1 MSIELAPELAW
12 LAELTIGQDWP
23 QGDEDMLYELGE
35 IWSNA
40 ARQLINLELLIA
52 PSARGVLNSVGGLVA
67 DEFLS
72 FTRRLRANL
81 PAMAESAEQLGDL
94 GRNTALLVEYTKYM
108 ILVQL
113 IWLAAEIAELSFWA
127 PEVIPVLVTGVRAIA
142 KMLLR
147 RLVTSIAGGAAYMVG
162 MDVVVQAIQFLKG
175 DRTEW
180 DTSLTRQSAGG
191 GALGGAFSGA
201 FFGMGQAVGP
211 KFTGSFIGRGIIGG
225 GASVVDTAVE
235 NKMHGG
241 DEEYGSAVT
250 SGAVDGLGESGGGR
264 RAGARVPGSIDPV
277 DTPHFEVLSA
287 GDFHLPEIPSS
298 DGNETR
304 GKEDSGAVTGGP
316 GGRGVGT
323 ADRAP
328 GLGGLGPTGPNG
340 FYGTGSDG
348 AQGLGSGWVDTSTAD
363 AGAGGSAITGASR
376 NAEGELA
383 GSAPTVHRPV
393 QGNTRG
399 GWDSR
404 GGAPG
409 IETLRHATEA
419 AGPTP
424 RQRGSSQDGRNGTPI
439 ESERPVP
446 SSGDDTNS
454 PARPTTM
461 SEAPLD
467 VSAVASTDAPTP
479 PPNGLPGFERASDDH
494 GGRGPVLAGPDGGM
508 HGQMPP
514 GLGLGGKDITAMGIE
529 GPVVDGGD
537 ASSSSA
543 RPMTVPGATLDVD
556 AVALADG
563 SALRPH
569 GLASFDSMS
578 GVPGNHM
585 PSTAHLSPAAQDTGP
600 RPSGGQVS
608 RPLLAEPAGIPGTH
622 RVPDLNTA
630 KFRIPGTASPDIAL
644 LRNVVNLQLPKMK
657 WFATVDHE
665 KVAAEYSK
673 LPPYMKRRDER
684 AKADAIAVR
693 IITGGESAALRGGA
707 PPSDP
712 VTPAAPV
719 ADSSGITSITESAS
733 DRWGEPR
740 AELLPE
746 PTPADPTRADDDLA
760 HGSLTAHLGAGDPE
774 RPAGHST
781 PTSSDPP
788 DVTPRLQQT
797 TSADP
802 SGDTTALRDIPH
814 PVWGRGRDADEPT
827 GGPSDRTI
835 NQGSDLSEAATRH
848 IDPIAAP
855 TPVRAHT
862 FAPLAEEPTVPTTDA
877 DLVVPSP
884 TRTESPIVTAVLA
897 PDSTH
902 SPEPELEGAESALA
916 GYEPRRDGH
925 VPGDEAPDP
934 ARATPAVS
942 AGAADS
948 DRLTDSALDTPH
960 SQPPLRRGQ
969 NLDKLHRMARFSGVP
984 SRGLPGMAKLV
995 EQLRGDLLGGSGVQ
1009 SHSALSADDERS
1021 LTMLAVELEQNF
1033 RYMLATRDGEFSGY
1047 IVGIANTEILFTA
1060 NLKNPTLGHSE
1071 LAEDKDPN
1079 APKGTEVMSS
1089 SFNTGSFGHSSGVN
1103 QAPYSAAVSLSS
1115 GLDLGAGVADNLSAG
1130 ASVSVV
1136 RNAQHDGTAT
1146 AHFVESGHVSNHRT
1160 PTSWVAYDLNLSY
1173 RIRRDTKTPWV
1184 ETVPTPLVTK
1194 EKIQLS
1200 LPDRFLGSPP
1210 KNLTAAGDMR
1220 VPETHMTLA
1229 LTRIP
1234 ELYDEALRA
1243 LRSTW
1248 PVELGDQYL
1257 NIGSS
1262 VLDQLRQG
1270 IYNYHTNF
1278 ELGTADGY
1286 KIYLY
1291 SPDGKRNI
1299 ASVQLNSRIL
1309 TSEEVNEAN
1318 EAKDA
1323 GLTPVEMFGDT
1334 PERDANI
1341 ETVHTVLGATSAS
1354 HNLSQSKAL
1363 NAWAKLALL
1372 PSIGKGDKLGI
1383 GAKISAGVSKDSSQG
1398 NSGSYDGLKVTVYR
1412 NIGPTPFY
1420 AVPIE
1425 HNIDVQVREPGEGT
1439 PVSGEPAKRP
1449 VLGEASLTIP
1459 QAEARDNGFPV
1470 DRTVIEKKV
1479 IEEPVPSDKKPIPK
1493 APSYLSEGVGL
1504 SHVRIPED
1512 TVKEIGDHIR
1522 DVLRGK
1528 NYLPDPD
1535 NEYAGVTPFSYAPET
1550 DAKIEAEKALK
1561 NWLLGIG
1568 DYMNAMMTDDGNTL
1582 RLVRKPGVKGT
1593 GVGWSEGYANV
1604 TLKAR
1609 FDVKN
1614 VKYQGTTAEERIA
1627 ILLMALRIAGQSGSG
1642 SKRVSAGGSLGFGYH
1657 DLSNIGL
1664 DVGMSY
1670 TAGSNYGDVKVFN
1683 HPILFEPKGDL
1694 LKYKIGDI
1702 TFELTITEGITG
1714 VPGHR
1719 IGGEVVL
1726 ENHEWNGKTADLLAA
1741 NLPIHH
1747 DPAELSDN
1755 GKTQSEVFENSV
1767 LVHLNTNGVTGAV
1780 QSLLPADLQGPA
1792 STTADAFRQLTL
1804 HETIAAQFPHM
1815 LQGVGHFDLD
1825 NGSAYGLLKN
1835 AYAVLSGT
1843 AEVKAATYLGATAD
1857 EMVLAQIAL
1866 LQSQAYSGQS
1876 ENWQFGLGPMGATV
1890 GGPAGSATLNGSAG
1904 AGLSNTRGKAQSQ
1917 TLAGGFEQIALAVG
1931 EAYLYAANTQMTF
1944 GVGWFKEGTL
1954 VRTTKGTGK
1963 TDLPLRQVI
1972 FIVPEQDALSFYADS
1987 MLPVPDDRIAVVVKR
2002 WLDETAL
2009 KPSPLSSTLM
2019 ARLLLRWSENPA
2031 GLPAG
2036 TDLEALAAIVK
2047 NRHDE
2052 ERNRLLDRG
2061 LLEWFNAAFP
2071 RQRVTPVELQLPPYL
2086 AAPYEPHRFIGPA
2099 AVSGV
2104 HYADGRTLWGT
2115 VRELVEEAAPGLLS
2129 TSPLI
2134 KEVHGRRLGKVH
2146 GGLMTLETI
2155 FSNRSTILYMD
2166 LLDEGGIEIH
2176 LPHPKGVL
2184 YEDVVI
2190 RVSATLTGTPEAFQ
2204 ERNDAGL
2211 EFFLHGQNARTA
2223 SESRSQGL
2231 NGSGKFS
2238 PGDPH
2243 ANGAVSE
2250 SVSASQRSEVGVNR
2264 TQYWESV
2271 FGDYERRVDVRA
2283 GLRTR
2288 VEVRLQ
2294 DIPKSDLNNSLMRA
2308 ERWLNDRSTV
2318 VRFLD
2323 GGLNISIPLSMTKLA
2338 YRHNYT
2344 LPSSIP
2350 VDLPVAKHPLGFRL
2364 TGGRDRQIGSFR
2376 RRMFGY
2382 RSMVPG
2388 GHRDVFLSAI
2398 TSQSMLTAQSVRSA
2412 ARDYLLSE
2420 GLAEPGSPLKRAKIV
2435 MDSEFTDLRVL
2446 GVFDGAGFGT
2456 YFKHITAVTAN
2467 RQTSHGASF
2476 KAELANS
2483 ETFPSRNDSYAEGG
2497 SLTHPSSGDAN
2508 AGHQAQP
2515 RTEGFAKEQ
2524 KRVVYV
2530 CVTGTF
2536 ILRAELTRSHLTWRR
2551 NPTRLGTYQSQPFT
2565 GDFHILVNEDDY
2577 ATMAENLRTRRK
2589 DNADTVRSWDHNPKS
2604 VQSFDLSDILINVAQ
2619 DSRANADVAPGRVAR
2634 EIGDRLRHG
2643 NEQLSGKPAKLQKP
2657 GKTPPKITDSR
2668 RLILDFDADAVTGKA
2683 KATNVRPPVTVF
2695 EEPGPHVLAPEH
2707 SVLTANVIHL
2717 TSRVA
2722 KTLDAFVELRITREG
2737 KHERSWW
2744 FHPKGRIFAFDPES
2758 RTDKSPLTVDQAS
2771 EAGILTPQV
2780 AEDAR
2785 IWGLM
2790 PQEIGRLES
2799 TSYSQD
2805 LTLNQAVQEAVDQRR
2820 ERLNGILPELSQY
2833 LEDVYYTHPDLR
2845 EDELLASSEA
2855 EHRQAGIVLRDLRSA
2870 ALGELQP
2877 SAQDAGELMATFKP
2891 AKRGSRERLET
2902 AGVAVDVSQVSLPGD
2917 SPSPSPANDAGT
2929 SRAATYTDRYGNL
2942 LPLPGDPVAP
2952 YLPLG
2957 LRSFDFGKRSLRL
2970 STAQRNQLHELAIR
2984 IREAIRHRNHQGLV
2998 QPAITISA
3006 GGNGSWWLGDS
3017 RSQRAEET
3025 GRARGEA
3032 VRDYLR
3038 RELGTDADKVRIDL
3052 VNRVRDLPEWTMS
3065 EHLTDEARRRRAV
3078 VDVKFDDTPA
3088 EGAPQRPRLTGQ
3100 AVPQESAA
3108 VVVGP
3113 KEPARPHR
3121 GGRVAMPSIPE
3132 EDGEDEQTHRQGELA
3147 PAAPARPGPA
3157 DLGLLE
3163 RLPLVSEG
3171 ASGPEQE
3178 PSKGEPGTGHLIEP
3192 VSLQDMAA
3200 SPVEGSTSASLPTE
3214 GTTFETLFADWEPS
3228 PGDSR
3233 SSGPSA
3239 AMPTHSPT
3247 DAVSRVHGS
3256 RIPGL
3261 FRWMVVDGRQ
3271 VKIARPTWT
3280 VGQSALGDQERVVA
3294 REMLVDGQ
3302 PAFTLEVPGDGNCLF
3317 TSIIVSAAWQR
3328 PDLDLRT
3335 LDAVSARQRVEE
3347 WFTGSA
3353 GAATRDELDLGDN
3366 VVDALLRELDVEQL
3380 RGLLGLDAYPDL
3392 TARQISDIEYNLM
3405 RPQYRDRLR
3414 SMMPQSADA
3423 ALMSDFPIAAIQEI
3437 MPTFKPIPEAIPA
3450 DRLAQSKVSIQMAI
3464 MREMIK
3470 DELHRSPERA
3480 ALWEGVVSSHK
3491 GILRELPTP
3500 EAAFAATMSQMVE
3513 RAIRRT
3519 DLWTTP
3525 FYDRAL
3531 EITAKALDLDIAYFR
3546 DNGNDAIGI
3555 HPDAHGG
3562 RLYIHYNGMNHYSA
3576 VGFPGVSPHESRVVP
3591 ATWRGSARPMGG
3603 TVASPPQADTL
3614 PRQITDLLDRHH
3626 VGEEYR
3632 RTLDALSS
3640 GGRQL
3645 LLGLLSSVPA
3655 AATNSQHDQPTPASP
3670 VLLHTSL
3677 DGPAATDLLVQLES
3691 ADPPVPSPIRGKG
3704 YELDA

>member
-1 MSIELAPELAW
+1 MSIKLLPELAW
-12 LAELTIGQDWP
+12 LADLAIGQDWP
-23 QGDEDMLYELGE
+23 QGDEDQLYELGE
-35 IWSNA
+35 IWTIA
-40 ARQLINLELLIA
+40 ARQLISLELIID

-67 DEFLS
+67 DEFLA

-94 GRNTALLVEYTKYM
+94 GRNTSLLVGYTKYM

-113 IWLAAEIAELSFWA
+113 VWLAAEIAELAFWA
-127 PEVIPVLVTGVRAIA
+127 PEVIPVLLTGVRAIV

-147 RLVTSIAGGAAYMVG
+147 RLVASIAGGAAYMVG
-162 MDVVVQAIQFLKG
+162 MDMVVQAIQFLKG

-201 FFGMGQAVGP
+201 FFGMGQALGP

-235 NKMHGG
+235 NKLHGG
-241 DEEYGSAVT
+241 EEEYGSAVT

-264 RAGARVPGSIDPV
+264 RAGAHNSGEIDPV

-287 GDFHLPEIPSS
+287 GDFHFPEIPFS

-304 GKEDSGAVTGGP
+304 GNEGSGAGTGGP

-323 ADRAP
+323 ADRTL
-328 GLGGLGPTGPNG
+328 GLGLGPTGPNG
-340 FYGTGSDG
+340 SYGTGSDG
-348 AQGLGSGWVDTSTAD
+348 APRLGSGWVDTSSAD
-363 AGAGGSAITGASR
+363 AGTRGSATAGASR
-376 NAEGELA
+376 NAESAWA
-383 GSAPTVHRPV
+383 GSSPTLHRPLL
-393 QGNTRG
+393 GNTSG

-404 GGAPG
+404 GGTPG
-409 IETLRHATEA
+409 NETLRHATEA

-439 ESERPVP
+439 ASERPAP
-446 SSGDDTNS
+446 GGGDDTSS

-461 SEAPLD
+461 STAPLD
-467 VSAVASTDAPTP
+467 VEAVTSTDAPTP
-479 PPNGLPGFERASDDH
+479 PPHGLPGFESASDDH
-494 GGRGPVLAGPDGGM
+494 GGRGPIHAGPDGGM
-508 HGQMPP
+508 HGHMPP
-514 GLGLGGKDITAMGIE
+514 GPGLGGRDITAIETE
-529 GPVVDGGD
+529 GPVVGSGD
-537 ASSSSA
+537 ASSSPAPPTTASG
-543 RPMTVPGATLDVD
+543 TQWDVD
-556 AVALADG
+556 AVAPADG
-563 SALRPH
+563 SAPRPDGRV
-569 GLASFDSMS
+569 GLDSMP
-578 GVPGNHM
+578 GAPGNPT

-600 RPSGGQVS
+600 GPSGAHVS
-608 RPLLAEPAGIPGTH
+608 QPLPAEPAGVPGTPL
-622 RVPDLNTA
+622 VPDLNTA
-630 KFRIPGTASPDIAL
+630 NSGLPGTAGPDIAL

-657 WFATVDHE
+657 WFAMVDHE
-665 KVAAEYSK
+665 KVATEYSK
-673 LPPYMKRRDER
+673 LPPHMKRRDER
-684 AKADAIAVR
+684 ATADAIAVR
-693 IITGGESAALRGGA
+693 IITGGESAGLRGGA

-712 VTPAAPV
+712 VTSVTPV
-719 ADSSGITSITESAS
+719 GESSGNTPMMPSVF
-733 DRWGEPR
+733 DRAGEPR
-740 AELLPE
+740 TELLPE
-746 PTPADPTRADDDLA
+746 PARADPALADDLTS
-760 HGSLTAHLGAGDPE
+760 GSHAE
-774 RPAGHST
+774 RLVVQST
-781 PTSSDPP
+781 SASSDHP
-788 DVTPRLQQT
+788 DAAPHIPQTTPR
-797 TSADP
+797 DP
-802 SGDTTALRDIPH
+802 SDDASVLRDSLPPIEERDREADQATG
-814 PVWGRGRDADEPT
+814 GRSDLITNRSSDVSEVAMEPT
-827 GGPSDRTI
+827 DS
-835 NQGSDLSEAATRH
+835 
-848 IDPIAAP
+848 IAAP

-862 FAPLAEEPTVPTTDA
+862 LAPLGDALPVPTMDA
-877 DLVVPSP
+877 DLVIHSP
-884 TRTESPIVTAVLA
+884 TRAESPVVIAVLA

-902 SPEPELEGAESALA
+902 SSEPEVEWAESAPA
-916 GYEPRRDGH
+916 GYELRRDGDI
-925 VPGDEAPDP
+925 PGDVAPDP
-934 ARATPAVS
+934 ARTTPAVPES
-942 AGAADS
+942 AADT
-948 DRLTDSALDTPH
+948 DRLADSAPDTRH
-960 SQPPLRRGQ
+960 SQPPLRRRD
-969 NLDKLHRMARFSGVP
+969 NLDRLHRMARFSGIP

-995 EQLRGDLLGGSGVQ
+995 EQLRKELLGGSGMQ
-1009 SHSALSADDERS
+1009 SPSIFSADDERS

-1033 RYMLATRDGEFSGY
+1033 HYMMATRDGEYSGY
-1047 IVGIANTEILFTA
+1047 IMRIANAEILFTA
-1060 NLKNPTLGHSE
+1060 NLKNPTLGHSG

-1079 APKGTEVMSS
+1079 APKGTEAMSS
-1089 SFNTGSFGHSSGVN
+1089 SFNTGSFGHSSTVN
-1103 QAPYSAAVSLSS
+1103 EAPYSGGASASFGV
-1115 GLDLGAGVADNLSAG
+1115 DLGTGVADSLSAG
-1130 ASVSVV
+1130 GSVNVV
-1136 RNAQHDGTAT
+1136 RNAQHNATAT

-1173 RIRRDTKTPWV
+1173 RIRDDTKTAWKN
-1184 ETVPTPLVTK
+1184 TKLTPLETE
-1194 EKIQLS
+1194 EKVQLS

-1210 KNLTAAGDMR
+1210 QNLTAAGDMR
-1220 VPETHMTLA
+1220 VPETHTALA

-1234 ELYDEALRA
+1234 ELYDEALRE
-1243 LRSTW
+1243 LRAAW
-1248 PVELGDQYL
+1248 PDELADRYL

-1278 ELGTADGY
+1278 ERGMGDGY
-1286 KIYLY
+1286 KIYLFA
-1291 SPDGKRNI
+1291 PDGRRNI
-1299 ASVQLNSRIL
+1299 ASVQLNSKIL
-1309 TSEEVNEAN
+1309 SSDEVNQAN
-1318 EAKDA
+1318 EAEDA
-1323 GLTPVEMFGDT
+1323 GLAPVEMFGDT

-1341 ETVHTVLGATSAS
+1341 ETVHTVLRATSAS
-1354 HNLSQSKAL
+1354 HNVSQAKAIS
-1363 NAWAKLALL
+1363 AWAKLALL
-1372 PSIGKGDKLGI
+1372 PSIGNGDKLGI
-1383 GAKISAGVSKDSSQG
+1383 GAKISGGVSKDSSQG

-1420 AVPIE
+1420 AVPVE
-1425 HNIDVQVREPGEGT
+1425 HNIDVQVREPREGA
-1439 PVSGEPAKRP
+1439 SLGGEPAKRP
-1449 VLGEASLTIP
+1449 VRGEASLTIP
-1459 QAEARDNGFPV
+1459 QADAHENGFPV
-1470 DRTVIEKKV
+1470 DRTAIEKKA
-1479 IEEPVPSDKKPIPK
+1479 IEESASSDGKPIPK

-1522 DVLRGK
+1522 GVLRGK
-1528 NYLPDPD
+1528 EYLPDPD
-1535 NEYAGVTPFSYAPET
+1535 NEYAGVTHFSYAAET
-1550 DAKIEAEKALK
+1550 DAKIEAENTLK
-1561 NWLLGIG
+1561 NWLLGMG

-1593 GVGWSEGYANV
+1593 GVGWTEEYVNV

-1614 VKYQGTTAEERIA
+1614 IKYQGATAEERIA

-1642 SKRVSAGGSLGFGYH
+1642 SKRVSAGGSFGLGYH
-1657 DLSNIGL
+1657 ALSNIGL

-1670 TAGSNYGDVKVFN
+1670 SAGSSYGDVRVFN
-1683 HPILFEPKGDL
+1683 HPILFEPKGDP
-1694 LKYKIGDI
+1694 LKYKIGDLA
-1702 TFELTITEGITG
+1702 FELTITEGITG

-1747 DPAELSDN
+1747 DPAELSPG
-1755 GKTQSEVFENSV
+1755 GKTPPEVFENSV
-1767 LVHLNTNGVTGAV
+1767 LVHLNTNGVTSAV

-1792 STTADAFRQLTL
+1792 SATADAFRQLTQ

-1815 LQGVGHFDLD
+1815 LQGEGHFDLD

-1876 ENWQFGLGPMGATV
+1876 ENWQFGFGPMGATV

-1904 AGLSNTRGKAQSQ
+1904 AGLSNTRGNAQSQ

-1931 EAYLYAANTQMTF
+1931 DAYLYAANTQMTF

-1963 TDLPLRQVI
+1963 TDLPLRQAV
-1972 FIVPEQDALSFYADS
+1972 FIVPEQDALSFYADNK
-1987 MLPVPDDRIAVVVKR
+1987 LPVPDDRIAVVVRR

-2061 LLEWFNAAFP
+2061 MREWFNAAFP
-2071 RQRVTPVELQLPPYL
+2071 RQSVAPVELQLPPYL

-2104 HYADGRTLWGT
+2104 RYADGRTLWST
-2115 VRELVEEAAPGLLS
+2115 VRELVEETAPGLLS

-2204 ERNDAGL
+2204 ERTDAGL

-2223 SESRSQGL
+2223 SESHSQGL

-2250 SVSASQRSEVGVNR
+2250 SASVSKRSEVGVNR

-2271 FGDYERRVDVRA
+2271 FGDYERRADVRA

-2294 DIPKSDLNNSLMRA
+2294 DIPKSDLYNSLMRA

-2323 GGLNISIPLSMTKLA
+2323 GGLNISIPLSMTKLV
-2338 YRHNYT
+2338 YRHSYT

-2388 GHRDVFLSAI
+2388 GHRDVFLSAA

-2412 ARDYLLSE
+2412 AKDYLLSE

-2467 RQTSHGASF
+2467 RQTSHGGSF
-2476 KAELANS
+2476 RAELANS
-2483 ETFPSRNDSYAEGG
+2483 GNFPSSNDSYGEGG
-2497 SLTHPSSGDAN
+2497 SITHPSSGDAN

-2524 KRVVYV
+2524 KRVVHI

-2551 NPTRLGTYQSQPFT
+2551 NPTQLGTYQSQPFT

-2577 ATMAENLRTRRK
+2577 ATMAENLQERRRE
-2589 DNADTVRSWDHNPKS
+2589 NADTVRGWDHNPKS

-2619 DSRANADVAPGRVAR
+2619 DSRANADVASARVAR
-2634 EIGDRLRHG
+2634 EIGDRLRYG
-2643 NEQLSGKPAKLQKP
+2643 NEQLSGKPPKLQKP
-2657 GKTPPKITDSR
+2657 SKTRPKITDGR
-2668 RLILDFDADAVTGKA
+2668 RLILDFDTDAVIGKA
-2683 KATNVRPPVTVF
+2683 KATNVKLPVTAF
-2695 EEPGPHVLAPEH
+2695 EEPGRNVLAPDQ
-2707 SVLTANVIHL
+2707 SVLSANVIHL

-2722 KTLDAFVELRITREG
+2722 KTLDAFVELRIIRDG

-2758 RTDKSPLTVDQAS
+2758 RTDEAALTADQARK
-2771 EAGILTPQV
+2771 AGILTPQA
-2780 AEDAR
+2780 AEGAR
-2785 IWGLM
+2785 IWGLT

-2805 LTLNQAVQEAVDQRR
+2805 LTLEQAVQNAVDQRR
-2820 ERLNGILPELSQY
+2820 RRLKGISPELSQY
-2833 LEDVYYTHPDLR
+2833 LEDVYYTYADLS

-2855 EHRQAGIVLRDLRSA
+2855 EHRQAGMVLRDLRRA

-2877 SAQDAGELMATFKP
+2877 SVQDARELMATFKP
-2891 AKRGSRERLET
+2891 VNRGSHWGRET
-2902 AGVAVDVSQVSLPGD
+2902 ADVAVDVSQDSLPGD
-2917 SPSPSPANDAGT
+2917 SPAPSPAKGDDT

-2984 IREAIRHRNHQGLV
+2984 IREAIRHRNQQGLA
-2998 QPAITISA
+2998 QPTITISA

-3032 VRDYLR
+3032 VREYLR
-3038 RELGTDADKVRIDL
+3038 RELGTDAEQVRISLD
-3052 VNRVRDLPEWTMS
+3052 NRARDLPERTTS

-3078 VDVKFDDTPA
+3078 VTVEFDRMPG
-3088 EGAPQRPRLTGQ
+3088 EGAPQPPRLAGK
-3100 AVPQESAA
+3100 ALPQETTTLIT
-3108 VVVGP
+3108 GP

-3121 GGRVAMPSIPE
+3121 GGRVVLPSIPE
-3132 EDGEDEQTHRQGELA
+3132 EDGEDEQTHRHGQPA
-3147 PAAPARPGPA
+3147 PTPAVPARPTPA
-3157 DLGLLE
+3157 DPGLIE

-3171 ASGPEQE
+3171 ASGHEE
-3178 PSKGEPGTGHLIEP
+3178 ELGRGEPGPGDVKVP
-3192 VSLQDMAA
+3192 ASLQGMAA
-3200 SPVEGSTSASLPTE
+3200 SPVEGCTPGSLPTE
-3214 GTTFETLFADWEPS
+3214 STTFETLFAAWEPS
-3228 PGDSR
+3228 PGDSLPSEPLATPTQSTTDQM
-3233 SSGPSA
+3233 SS
-3239 AMPTHSPT
+3239 
-3247 DAVSRVHGS
+3247 VRGS
-3256 RIPGL
+3256 RIPGP
-3261 FRWMVVDGRQ
+3261 FRWIGVDGRQ
-3271 VKIARPTWT
+3271 VKIARPTWA
-3280 VGQSALGDQERVVA
+3280 VGQSVLGDQERVVA
-3294 REMLVDGQ
+3294 RETIVDDQ
-3302 PAFTLEVPGDGNCLF
+3302 PAFTLEVPGDGDCLF
-3317 TSIIVSAAWQR
+3317 TSVIVSAAWQR

-3335 LDAVSARQRVEE
+3335 LDVVSARQRVEQ
-3347 WFTGSA
+3347 WFTGPA
-3353 GAATRDELDLGDN
+3353 GAATKNELDFSDN
-3366 VVDALLRELDVEQL
+3366 VVDALLRELDAEQL
-3380 RGLLGLDAYPDL
+3380 RRLLGLDAYPNL
-3392 TARQISDIEYNLM
+3392 TNRQISDIERNLM

-3414 SMMPQSADA
+3414 SMMPQGADA

-3437 MPTFKPIPEAIPA
+3437 MPTFKPIRDAVPA
-3450 DRLAQSKVSIQMAI
+3450 DRLTQSKVSIQMAI

-3470 DELHRSPERA
+3470 DGLHRSPERA
-3480 ALWEGVVSSHK
+3480 SLWEGVVSSHA

-3500 EAAFAATMSQMVE
+3500 EAAFSATMSQMVE

-3525 FYDRAL
+3525 FYDRVP
-3531 EITAKALDLDIAYFR
+3531 EIMAKALDLDITYFR
-3546 DNGNDAIGI
+3546 DGRNGAIGI
-3555 HPDAHGG
+3555 YPDAQGG

-3576 VGFPGVSPHESRVVP
+3576 VGFPGVPRHESRAAP
-3591 ATWRGSARPMGG
+3591 ATRSVSTRPMGD
-3603 TVASPPQADTL
+3603 TVAAPPQADTL
-3614 PRQITDLLDRHH
+3614 PREIADLLDRHH

-3632 RTLDALSS
+3632 RRLGALSPQ
-3640 GGRQL
+3640 GRQL

-3655 AATNSQHDQPTPASP
+3655 AATHSRHDQPTPASP
-3670 VLLHTSL
+3670 VPLHASL
-3677 DGPAATDLLVQLES
+3677 GGPAATDLLVQLES
-3691 ADPPVPSPIRGKG
+3691 ADASASSPIRGKD
-3704 YELDA
+3704 YELND